1 MAGERILVADHS
13 AAVQDIS
20 KAILEEHGY
29 RVLVASNGLATL
41 THPEIAKFDLLVV
54 DRDLDG
60 IDGLETSRQ
69 VKTDKELYKIPV
81 LLLVPGD
88 SLDLLESV
96 PLKGATGWLAKPFS
110 PAKLLVKVQEVIEE
124 QKLRSLSTRY
134 LEQAADAHM
143 RELAEQKI
151 QTAVERK
158 IQIIVER
165 AIQSIVSIID
175 SRAKREVE
183 GRVTS
188 LVSDKEQELVKLTVQ
203 EVAHS
208 MIEKLAERKVTEAM
222 AVILQAQTEATVRA
236 ASEQMLPPMVRDRLR
251 EAIDAILPKEVEH
264 RTQAAAEARADEI
277 GQSIVTIIQQQ
288 AAKTVP
294 IIAKESIPELAE
306 RQVEIVASNTLPRL
320 ITDTARQAIQQ
331 EMSLTIRPTVDK
343 HVARVRNTVIFVGA
357 LILIALV
364 ITFTILFLGGLA
376 EIRRQAGL

>member
-1 MAGERILVADHS
+1 M
-13 AAVQDIS
+13 
-20 KAILEEHGY
+20 
-29 RVLVASNGLATL
+29 ASNGLAAL
-41 THPEIAKFDLLVV
+41 THPEIAKFDLLIV

-69 VKTDKELYKIPV
+69 VKTDKELFKIPV

-88 SLDLLESV
+88 SLDLRTSV

-124 QKLRSLSTRY
+124 QKLRTLSTRY

-188 LVSDKEQELVKLTVQ
+188 LVSDKEQELRASSPCRKWPLDGRG
-203 EVAHS
+203 A
-208 MIEKLAERKVTEAM
+208 AEDEEGLHGLDPRHQ
-222 AVILQAQTEATVRA
+222 LRA
-236 ASEQMLPPMVRDRLR
+236 ADRDRLPR
-251 EAIDAILPKEVEH
+251 GVRAELRTDHH
-264 RTQAAAEARADEI
+264 RLI
-277 GQSIVTIIQQQ
+277 P
-288 AAKTVP
+288 VP
-294 IIAKESIPELAE
+294 ISSPLPVTPPRMIFGEWRGASRPRIA
-306 RQVEIVASNTLPRL
+306 
-320 ITDTARQAIQQ
+320 
-331 EMSLTIRPTVDK
+331 
-343 HVARVRNTVIFVGA
+343 
-357 LILIALV
+357 
-364 ITFTILFLGGLA
+364 
-376 EIRRQAGL
+376 